1 MTMEV
6 VSQTNGKRQRIEM
19 FDVAKGICIIQVVAY
34 HCMIPVLGSGYFVSI
49 SLATFLFISGYF
61 FKATS
66 DLLVKLI
73 DRLIVP
79 YAATFIAFNLISV
92 VLGGSF
98 SLPRSIWFLYVLFV
112 SMVVYYFIKRLSNN
126 KKYIQ
131 TAICLSLYILSVLMG
146 DDYNMGEWKIGTIFN
161 SILFIHA
168 GNMASCI
175 NRRTPPP
182 IKKITLVAFC
192 VFFILLT
199 LMLFPEIPMLY
210 SMCYNKIQSNPLLIV
225 LDLSLG
231 VLFMLSLGCLFSRSK
246 LLAFFG
252 RYSLIVLCYHI
263 FVLRLCNG
271 YLGFVI
277 VLVSSPVV
285 IWLIRK
291 YFPFLFGLK
300 PFVSD
305 FWRKMR

>member
-6 VSQTNGKRQRIEM
+6 VPQTNGKRQRIEM

-73 DRLIVP
+73 DRLMVP

-175 NRRTPPP
+175 NRRTPP
-182 IKKITLVAFC
+182 IKKFHTCCFLC
-192 VFFILLT
+192 FF
-199 LMLFPEIPMLY
+199 
-210 SMCYNKIQSNPLLIV
+210 
-225 LDLSLG
+225 LS
-231 VLFMLSLGCLFSRSK
+231 F
-246 LLAFFG
+246 
-252 RYSLIVLCYHI
+252 
-263 FVLRLCNG
+263 LRLC
-271 YLGFVI
+271 YFQKYQCCIPCVTI
-277 VLVSSPVV
+277 KYSP
-285 IWLIRK
+285 ILYWLFSI
-291 YFPFLFGLK
+291 FH
-300 PFVSD
+300 
-305 FWRKMR
+305 